1 MSDEEDKEPQPS
13 DFKIFVNNRDSY
25 VGSAVTAY
33 LTKKGFVVYG
43 NGKNENLVNIKDLN
57 VDDKEQV
64 KTILSEN
71 MLVFDMTEETE
82 STKFALDFIA
92 NATLNREI
100 NLVIFSPLLCWGGRS
115 LKNPEEEEEKK
126 EDEPE
131 DKPEE
136 TEEKHEE
143 EEETEK
149 EPFTPV
155 NEEDYLKRI
164 PHELVKE
171 QYILESRAIQLGH
184 ELERLKVTIFGVGL
198 LYGRG
203 ENILNPF
210 FRALWEGKM
219 NEFPVTKS
227 HISCIH
233 VMNLGVAISKLLL
246 EPPEEDSDDPKAKLL
261 PKYHILGEE
270 NCPTFKA
277 IGKAFSKV
285 LANGKVREFNEDI
298 PELHKGILN
307 TELAAES
314 TFLGESEDIV
324 CQAGIIESA
333 AKVVDEF
340 RSKYGLTPLKVLVI
354 GPPGSGYPEVCHKIS
369 ERMKLPFIDP
379 LELVGAAT
387 KEQGEFGDEIRGMM
401 EENEGAINDEIICKV
416 AHRRMA
422 ARDCRNYG
430 WAISGFADTFAK
442 AGEIFD
448 HGEEE
453 EASPHFEHIPTHVVV
468 LTADDKVLEKHQAVN
483 SDDSESFKKAL
494 RKYRKANE
502 AEEDVFKFFDD
513 RSISSIIVPAFHPN
527 NLDEIFKFLG
537 EPHFFGRP
545 QEEIDAEIAEA
556 ERIEKEKKEVEAKAK
571 EEQLV
576 SEERNWENGEAI
588 HDIAVKRMEEEDNK
602 FLGEKSALLQKYLDD
617 EVMQHVLAG
626 IVQVCKDMPED
637 PVDALAEFLF
647 AENRRMKH

>member
-1 MSDEEDKEPQPS
+1 MSDEEEQERQPS
-13 DFKIFVNNRDSY
+13 DYKVFVNNCDSY
-25 VGSAVTAY
+25 VGSAVATHLA
-33 LTKKGFVVYG
+33 KKGFTVFGYG
-43 NGKNENLVNIKDLN
+43 KSAPVPSIKMLESR
-57 VDDKEQV
+57 KEG
-64 KTILSEN
+64 ILSTE
-71 MLVFDMTEETE
+71 LSVFDMTEETE
-82 STKFALDFIA
+82 SVEEALEII
-92 NATLNREI
+92 NGNPLHRKI
-100 NLVIFSPLLCWGGRS
+100 NLVVFSPLLCWGGRS
-115 LKNPEEEEEKK
+115 LKNPNEEEEEKK
-126 EDEPE
+126 EGEPE
-131 DKPEE
+131 EKQDDAN
-136 TEEKHEE
+136 EEKHEE
-143 EEETEK
+143 EEETEA

-155 NEEDYLKRI
+155 NEEEYLTRI

-171 QYILESRAIQLGH
+171 QYRLESRALQLNQ
-184 ELERLKVTIFGVGL
+184 ELDRLTVTIFGVGL

-203 ENILNPF
+203 ENILNPI

-219 NEFPVTKS
+219 NEFPATKA

-233 VMNLGVAISKLLL
+233 VMNLGIAVAKLLM
-246 EPPEEDSDDPKAKLL
+246 EPPEEEERRP
-261 PKYHILGEE
+261 YYILGEE
-270 NCPTFKA
+270 ACPTLKS

-314 TFLGESEDIV
+314 TFLGEAEDMY

-340 RSKYGLTPLKVLVI
+340 RAKYHLEPLKVLCI
-354 GPPGSGYPEVCHKIS
+354 GPPGSGYEKLAKTVS
-369 ERMKLPFIDP
+369 EKLKLPFIDP
-379 LELVGAAT
+379 LEIVGEAI
-387 KEQGEFGDEIRGMM
+387 KQPGEFGDELRGIM

-416 AHRRMA
+416 AHKRMA
-422 ARDCRNYG
+422 QRDCRNYG

-448 HGEEE
+448 QGEEE
-453 EASPHFEHIPTHVVV
+453 EASPHFEHIPTHVVI
-468 LTADDKVLEKHQAVN
+468 LTADDSILEKQQALI
-483 SDDSESFKKAL
+483 SDDAETFKKNL
-494 RKYRKANE
+494 RKYRRAND

-513 RSISSIIVPAFHPN
+513 RFIASIIVPAFKESST
-527 NLDEIFKFLG
+527 DEVIRFLG
-537 EPHFFGRP
+537 KPRDFGRP
-545 QEEIDAEIAEA
+545 QAEIDAEIAEA
-556 ERIEKEKKEVEAKAK
+556 ERIVREKKEVEEKARK
-571 EEQLV
+571 EQLEAEDKSWV
-576 SEERNWENGEAI
+576 NGEAI

-647 AENRRMKH
+647 AENRRMKR